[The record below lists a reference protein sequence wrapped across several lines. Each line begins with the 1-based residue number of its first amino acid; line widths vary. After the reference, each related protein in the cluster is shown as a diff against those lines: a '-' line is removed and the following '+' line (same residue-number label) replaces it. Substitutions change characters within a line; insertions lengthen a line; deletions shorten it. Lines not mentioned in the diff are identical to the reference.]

1 MEQNYIDRFRR
12 VMHSWKAVLSLPIW
26 KYFRGEQQE
35 RLEEIAFSFFE
46 SIESPLFVK
55 LNILLRVESDR

>member
-1 MEQNYIDRFRR
+1 VVVEQNYIDRFRR

-46 SIESPLFVK
+46 S
-55 LNILLRVESDR
+55 N